1 MMLFHSRSGGLM
13 DFVIVG
19 AISAVLFVYLIYCL
33 VYPDKF

>member
-1 MMLFHSRSGGLM
+1 MGGLM

-19 AISAVLFVYLIYCL
+19 AISVVLFVYLVYCL